1 MQHLKDVG
9 CKIYLGG
16 EAVVQVT
23 GGQVR
28 LPFVCRLFA
37 VPTYPAQDEGRGVRA
52 GWPACAIR
60 EELFFLFQMTL
71 SCVTGKLKGGRRE
84 ESVGVKDQA

>member
-1 MQHLKDVG
+1 MQHLKDAG

-28 LPFVCRLFA
+28 LPFVCGTC
-37 VPTYPAQDEGRGVRA
+37 TYLLRMRGGESELDIQPVRFEG
-52 GWPACAIR
+52 
-60 EELFFLFQMTL
+60 
-71 SCVTGKLKGGRRE
+71 SCFSSSK
-84 ESVGVKDQA
+84 